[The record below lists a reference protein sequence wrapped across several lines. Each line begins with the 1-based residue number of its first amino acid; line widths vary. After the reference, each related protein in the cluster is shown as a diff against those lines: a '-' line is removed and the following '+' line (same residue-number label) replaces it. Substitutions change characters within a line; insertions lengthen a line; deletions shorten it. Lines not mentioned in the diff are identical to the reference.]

1 MPEKENEE
9 TESIISSVSPLNE
22 PETWITPAEASLAMD
37 LNLNTVIKRV
47 EKGKITAKISDV
59 MPLLNDG
66 TQNFLIRLEALVQ
79 NAQLSFF
86 NHIL

>member
-37 LNLNTVIKRV
+37 LSLNTVIKTSQ
-47 EKGKITAKISDV
+47 KGKDPCK
-59 MPLLNDG
+59 N
-66 TQNFLIRLEALVQ
+66 Q
-79 NAQLSFF
+79 
-86 NHIL
+86 